1 MSSPSSVLAGLDR
14 LSQPRTS
21 RVARLRATPL
31 LRLLEYVPRHARD
44 ASLTVF
50 FGVLGFSLSFVYP
63 WIIGSAIDLVTTSSA
78 TLQPFAARY
87 QRLVV
92 LTELALLT
100 GFLHAVVLYGRGHF
114 NARLGESI
122 VSDLR
127 RELFAHLQKLSLG
140 FYTKQRTGSVLA
152 RVLHDVHSATSVI
165 YGGIIVAGLDA
176 AQLLLAFILL
186 SSISWKL
193 TLACILVFP
202 LYGVVF
208 GTFNPRVRA
217 ASERAQSHFTRLS
230 GDLAEK
236 IAGQALIKTYTA
248 EEREAE
254 RFARD
259 VAHQR
264 ELVVRESHQG
274 HLVASIGEVLVHIG
288 TTIVIGY
295 GTFLALQQ
303 ELTPGRLTRFL
314 GYVVILYGPVRRFA
328 ELSTTYQSSLT
339 AMRRVFQVLSI
350 RPAVTQVPRP
360 RHEPPRTA
368 DVRFENVR
376 FRFDVAGSETAVRL
390 DDQPSASADHA
401 SRDPQWVLEDVSL
414 HVRAGERIAIVGH
427 SGAGKT
433 TLLSL
438 LPRLHD
444 TTQGRILVGGV
455 DVRTYSLHALRSAIA
470 IVQQDSFVFSG
481 TIYDNIAY
489 GRPEASEDEVRAAA
503 RAAHAEEFILRFPN
517 GYATLLG
524 ERGVNLSGGQR
535 QRISI
540 ARAILK
546 NPRILI
552 LDEATSSLDS
562 ESEKVVQDA
571 LDRLMQGR
579 TSFVIAHRLSTIR
592 NADRIAVLERGRVVE
607 LGSHQELLAQ
617 RGVYARLVETQ
628 AAV

>member
-1 MSSPSSVLAGLDR
+1 MSSPSSALAGLER
-14 LSQPRTS
+14 LSPARTS
-21 RVARLRATPL
+21 RITRLAAMPL
-31 LRLLEYVPRHARD
+31 FRLLEYVPRHSRD
-44 ASLTVF
+44 AILTAF
-50 FGVLGFSLSFVYP
+50 FGILGFSLSFVYP
-63 WIIGSAIDLVTTSSA
+63 WIIGSAIDLVTGGA
-78 TLQPFAARY
+78 AAQPLAARH

-100 GFLHAVVLYGRGHF
+100 GCLHAVVLYGRGHF
-114 NARLGESI
+114 NARLSEFI

-152 RVLHDVHSATSVI
+152 RVLHDVHAATSII

-176 AQLLLAFILL
+176 AQLLVAFILL
-186 SSISWKL
+186 ANVSWKL

-202 LYGVVF
+202 LYGLVF
-208 GTFNPRVRA
+208 GTFNPRVRR
-217 ASERAQSHFTRLS
+217 ASERAQSHFSRLS

-259 VAHQR
+259 VEHQR
-264 ELVVRESHQG
+264 ELVVHESHQG
-274 HLVASIGEVLVHIG
+274 HLVASMGELLVHIG

-295 GTFLALQQ
+295 GTFLALHQ

-350 RPAVTQVPRP
+350 RPAVAQVRRP

-368 DVRFENVR
+368 EVRFENVR
-376 FRFDVAGSETAVRL
+376 FRFDVAGSETAVHL
-390 DDQPSASADHA
+390 DDHA
-401 SRDPQWVLEDVSL
+401 GTSDETSREPQWVIEDVSL
-414 HVRAGERIAIVGH
+414 HVRPGERIAVVGH

-444 TTQGRILVGGV
+444 TTEGRILIDGI
-455 DVRTYSLHALRSAIA
+455 DVRAYSLRALRSAIA

-489 GRPEASEDEVRAAA
+489 GRPEATEEEVRAAA

-517 GYATLLG
+517 GYKTLLG

-540 ARAILK
+540 ARAISK

-562 ESEKVVQDA
+562 ESERVVQDA
-571 LDRLMQGR
+571 LDRLMHGR

-592 NADRIAVLERGRVVE
+592 NADRIVVLERGRIVE
-607 LGSHQELLAQ
+607 VGSHQELLALG
-617 RGVYARLVETQ
+617 GVYTHLVESQ